1 VPGPNVF
8 EPEFDGGSER
18 PGFTVRRARLGR
30 QAGARRLGASLYEIP
45 ADQSPWPYHAHLGN
59 EEMLIVLRGRPH
71 LRTPEGWRQLHQGE
85 VVSFPPGEDGAH
97 QIHNRTAE
105 PVRVLILSEMIA
117 PDIAVYPDS
126 GKVGMFGRAPGG
138 AGEGVRLYVSR
149 DSGVDY
155 WEGEEPPGRA
165 GG

>member
-1 VPGPNVF
+1 LPGPNVF

-18 PGFTVRRARLGR
+18 PGFSMRRARLGR

-71 LRTPEGWRQLHQGE
+71 LRTPAGE
-85 VVSFPPGEDGAH
+85 LVAFPLGEEGAH

-105 PVRVLILSEMIA
+105 PVRVLMLSEMIA
-117 PDIAVYPDS
+117 PEIVIYPDS
-126 GKVGMFGRAPGG
+126 GKVGMFGRPPGG
-138 AGEGVRLYVSR
+138 KGEGVRLYVSG

-165 GG
+165 GR